1 MPEVHILAVLA
12 GAVAAFGLGATYYGV
27 LGERPAEAG
36 DGAAATESFPPW
48 KVAVELVRCLILAAV
63 VAGLAAQSE
72 IGDWTGGVLLG
83 VALWVGFPVVLWTG
97 ATIHENTPWRAA
109 AIHAG
114 DWLVK
119 LIVVGA
125 IVAVWQ

>member
-12 GAVAAFGLGATYYGV
+12 GAVAAFGLGAAYYGV
-27 LGERPAEAG
+27 LGERLAEAG
-36 DGAAATESFPPW
+36 GGAAATESFPPW

-97 ATIHENTPWRAA
+97 AMIHENTPWRAA